1 MSDAAKMQILAVNVL
16 VYVDP
21 ISFHRAFIHVLDY
34 SCVWVAP
41 WQKYNGGMGL
51 LCNSRHI
58 RYRTTLCSVNCIVE
72 LTSKCR
78 SFLILGRLKL
88 NLVKYNRNWFTTPHV
103 LVVQIK
109 CTCTNMTL
117 FLVCFGWI
125 TNEIRYKGNCL
136 SGCLTVV
143 FFLLDVFDDKLM
155 TISWVPIM
163 TSFA

>member
-1 MSDAAKMQILAVNVL
+1 MLQRCKYLLWTSWFMWIQL
-16 VYVDP
+16 VFIGP
-21 ISFHRAFIHVLDY
+21 LIHVLDY

-125 TNEIRYKGNCL
+125 TKEIRYKGNCL
-136 SGCLTVV
+136 PNDFR
-143 FFLLDVFDDKLM
+143 FFCWMYLSIL
-155 TISWVPIM
+155 
-163 TSFA
+163 